1 MTDVE
6 KLIELLSSFGVEFS
20 RDNEAKSDAVVDSD
34 VVTLYCGSEKVGG
47 YCGFF
52 TEFEF
57 DENGTFV
64 TVGAWE

>member
-20 RDNEAKSDAVVDSD
+20 RDDMARADTGKISD